1 MNGIEKITA
10 RIETDARA
18 EAEKLLSEGQER
30 AAAVRAEYQAKA
42 EAEAKAAAQ
51 AGREAAQRQ
60 AQRLESAAHMEAKK
74 RMLAAKQECPDAA
87 FEQAK
92 KKLLALPDD
101 QYADLLARMAVRAA
115 KTGREEIILN
125 AKDRERVGAQ
135 VAAKANAL
143 LAEAAAPEAAGKA
156 AKAGGKAGNLLSKVV
171 TGASA
176 LLQGTAMLTLAQ
188 ETRDM
193 EGGLTLRGGSVEV
206 NCAFETELRVLR
218 EEMAAE
224 IAAILFA

>member
-10 RIETDARA
+10 RIETDAKAETAEILR
-18 EAEKLLSEGQER
+18 EAEEK
-30 AAAVRAEYQAKA
+30 AAAVRAQYEAQAKQ
-42 EAEAKAAAQ
+42 EAEEAKK
-51 AGREAAQRQ
+51 AGIEAARRQ
-60 AQRLESAAHMEAKK
+60 AERLESAAQMEAKK
-74 RMLAAKQECPDAA
+74 QLLAAKQASLNEA
-87 FEQAK
+87 FDKAQA
-92 KKLLALPDD
+92 KLLALPDD
-101 QYADLLARMAVRAA
+101 QYAELLAKMAVKAA

>member
-1 MNGIEKITA
+1 MALLMDKGVSEELIRASGIDLAGYKAHLLEQEGYTPTPDGWGYIRRNANEFCYQFSTPA
-10 RIETDARA
+10 QPRE
-18 EAEKLLSEGQER
+18 EAE
-30 AAAVRAEYQAKA
+30 
-42 EAEAKAAAQ
+42 
-51 AGREAAQRQ
+51 
-60 AQRLESAAHMEAKK
+60 
-74 RMLAAKQECPDAA
+74 
-87 FEQAK
+87 
-92 KKLLALPDD
+92 KLLALPDD

>member
-18 EAEKLLSEGQER
+18 EAEKLLSEGQEC

-74 RMLAAKQECPDAA
+74 RMLAAKQECLDAA

>member
-10 RIETDARA
+10 RIETDAKA
-18 EAEKLLSEGQER
+18 EADQILREGQEKAAGIR
-30 AAAVRAEYQAKA
+30 AQFEAQAQ
-42 EAEAKAAAQ
+42 AEAKSAAQ
-51 AGREAAQRQ
+51 AGQEAAQRQ
-60 AQRLESAAHMEAKK
+60 AQRLESAAQMEAKT
-74 RMLAAKQECPDAA
+74 RMLETKQACLDEA
-87 FEQAK
+87 FAQAK

-115 KTGREEIILN
+115 RTGREEIILN
-125 AKDRERVGAQ
+125 AKDRERVGVQ

-143 LAEAAAPEAAGKA
+143 LAQAAAPEAADKV
-156 AKAGGKAGNLLSKVV
+156 AKAGGKAGSILSKVV

-176 LLQGTAMLTLAQ
+176 LMQGTAMLTLAQ

-193 EGGLTLRGGSVEV
+193 DGGLILRGGSVEV

-224 IAAILFA
+224 VAAILFA